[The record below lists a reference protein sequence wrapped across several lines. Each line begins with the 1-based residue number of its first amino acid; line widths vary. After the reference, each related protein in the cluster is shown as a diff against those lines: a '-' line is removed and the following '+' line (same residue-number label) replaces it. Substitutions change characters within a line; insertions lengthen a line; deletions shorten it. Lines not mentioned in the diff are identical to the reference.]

1 MLTSFQEVSHMPN
14 LTWPPDARNTKHV
27 SPLPCPMRQADKR
40 STSTLSFQ
48 PQRRTMANC
57 RGNCQADMLLGK
69 YAESALKPVKLKT
82 SHHDLKMKQPTNI
95 GMFYGLRNSRI

>member
-1 MLTSFQEVSHMPN
+1 MTAFQEPN
-14 LTWPPDARNTKHV
+14 HKPKLTWQPKARNTKHV
-27 SPLPCPMRQADKR
+27 SPLPCTMRQPDKG
-40 STSTLSFQ
+40 STSALSFQ

-82 SHHDLKMKQPTNI
+82 SHHDLQMKQPTNI